1 METRS
6 SLYVGKEHVALTL
19 HLYGG
24 TVLDGGVFLF
34 PESGPGVFLWS
45 RLLQFMNDPSPYFPF
60 QARDGGIVLI
70 TRCAVMR
77 VTLTTPEANAEDPGV
92 YFVSAAHARFLLTDG
107 SSIDGRVFIDSKPPN
122 TRISDFLCKPDPFFH
137 VVDDRGHEILNKVSV
152 PLVYPLPE

>member
-19 HLYGG
+19 QLQGG
-24 TVLDGGVFLF
+24 TVLAGNVFLF

-60 QARDGGIVLI
+60 EAREGGIVLV
-70 TRCAVMR
+70 TRRAVMR
-77 VTLTTPEANAEDPGV
+77 VTLGGAETNDEDPAI
-92 YFVSAAHARFLLTDG
+92 YFVSAARARFLLTDG

-122 TRISDFLCKPDPFFH
+122 TRISDFLCKPEPFFH
-137 VVDDRGHEILNKVSV
+137 VVDERGHEILNKESV
-152 PLVYPLPE
+152 PLVYPLPG